1 MAFSPNQSLPLVLYV
16 DDDPDDRMLLTDVL
30 GSLTPAYTVET
41 VDSAYQAIDFLH
53 QHLNN
58 LPCLVILDLN
68 MPGMNGKELLR
79 ILKNDP
85 VLSLVPVVAFTTS
98 SNPDD
103 RQMCAAYGVEMF
115 TKPLSFSELTRTVQ
129 QLLSYC
135 RVSS

>member
-1 MAFSPNQSLPLVLYV
+1 MAFSPSQSLPLVLYV

-30 GSLTPAYTVET
+30 QSLTADYTVET
-41 VDSAYQAIDFLH
+41 ADSAYQAIDFLR
-53 QHLNN
+53 QHLDH

-79 ILKNDP
+79 VLKNDP
-85 VLSLVPVVAFTTS
+85 VLSSVPVVAFTTS

-103 RQMCAAYGVEMF
+103 RQMCATYGVEMF

-135 RVSS
+135 RVSP